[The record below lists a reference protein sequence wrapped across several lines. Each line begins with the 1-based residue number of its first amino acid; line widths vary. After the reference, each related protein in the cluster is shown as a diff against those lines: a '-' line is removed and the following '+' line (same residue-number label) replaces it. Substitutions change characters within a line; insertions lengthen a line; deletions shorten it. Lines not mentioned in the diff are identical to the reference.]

1 MLKAFGIVLL
11 NGERLYEALRK
22 FVELFQLRSIPN
34 NEELYQRFQYFLDR
48 EEGEA
53 RLVAFVFNKV
63 Q

>member
-22 FVELFQLRSIPN
+22 FVELFQLRGIPN
-34 NEELYQRFQYFLDR
+34 NEALYERFQYFLDR

-53 RLVAFVFNKV
+53 RLVAFGFNKV